1 MVIKTGKGENIKADE
16 KKGFGQ
22 KKRRKKG
29 KSIKDSA
36 GVLFCTCGFEKVSAH
51 AVDAQMR

>member
-22 KKRRKKG
+22 KKREKKRE
-29 KSIKDSA
+29 IN
-36 GVLFCTCGFEKVSAH
+36 
-51 AVDAQMR
+51 